1 MADNTALLAEAA
13 AISQQTLNDKLK
25 KEQMLFKRVL
35 KIVQFL
41 GKSAMIS
48 MN

>member
-13 AISQQTLNDKLK
+13 AISQQTLNDELK

-35 KIVQFL
+35 K
-41 GKSAMIS
+41 K
-48 MN
+48 